1 MIDRVEIQVEAGD
14 GGKGAVS
21 FRHEKYVPFGG
32 PDGGDGGRGGNIVI
46 RADGGL
52 TTLRKF
58 HRGMKRFVAA
68 GGGNGMG
75 KKMHGKNGR
84 DLELEVPLG
93 TLVFKRT
100 DSDKELIADLTAD
113 GEGVI
118 VAKGGRGGHGNARF
132 ATSTNQAPR
141 IAERGDPGE
150 EGSLLLEL
158 KLLADVGIIGHPS
171 VGKSTLLAAASAA
184 RPKIADY
191 PFTTTE
197 PVLGV
202 VDVDQRSFVLAEIP
216 GLIEGAYKGRG
227 LGHDFLRHAE
237 RTRVLIHLLDG
248 TAQSPLTDMGQVNEE
263 LRRFSRLLSE
273 KPQVV
278 AVNKIDLPEVRG
290 RLAELEKGL
299 SEGGAPLHF
308 ISAAS
313 GEGVSELMAKACAML
328 DKVTPTMQS
337 EKMAVF
343 HPQPKRERVTVVKEG
358 NTFIVSSQR
367 AQKMVVRMDLNN
379 PEARAYLR
387 AQFARRGITA
397 ALERAGV
404 KPGNIVMFG
413 KIAFLWD

>member
-1 MIDRVEIQVEAGD
+1 LIDRVDIEVKAGD
-14 GGKGAVS
+14 GGNGVVS
-21 FRHEKYVPFGG
+21 FRREKYVPFGG
-32 PDGGDGGRGGNIVI
+32 PDGGDGGRGGSVVI

-58 HRGMKRFVAA
+58 HRGVKRFNAE
-68 GGGNGMG
+68 GGGNGAG

-93 TLVFKRT
+93 TLVFRKT
-100 DSDKELIADLTAD
+100 DGDKGLIADITEE
-113 GEGVI
+113 GQGVI

-141 IAERGDPGE
+141 IAERGDGGE
-150 EGSLLLEL
+150 EASLMLEL

-202 VDVDQRSFVLAEIP
+202 VDVEQRSFVLAEIP

-248 TAQSPLTDMGQVNEE
+248 TAQSPFADMNQVNEE
-263 LRRFSRLLSE
+263 LKRFSRLLSE
-273 KPQVV
+273 KPQIV

-290 RLAELEKGL
+290 RIAELEREL
-299 SEGGAPLHF
+299 SEVGAPLHF
-308 ISAAS
+308 ISAAT
-313 GEGVSELMAKACAML
+313 GEGVFELMAKACEMVG
-328 DKVTPTMQS
+328 KVTPALQL

-343 HPQPKRERVTVVKEG
+343 HPQPKRERVVVSREG
-358 NTFIVSSQR
+358 KTFVVSSQR
-367 AQKMVVRMDLNN
+367 AQKMVARMDLNN

-387 AQFARRGITA
+387 AQFDRRGITA
-397 ALERAGV
+397 ARGISSCSAR
-404 KPGNIVMFG
+404 
-413 KIAFLWD
+413 